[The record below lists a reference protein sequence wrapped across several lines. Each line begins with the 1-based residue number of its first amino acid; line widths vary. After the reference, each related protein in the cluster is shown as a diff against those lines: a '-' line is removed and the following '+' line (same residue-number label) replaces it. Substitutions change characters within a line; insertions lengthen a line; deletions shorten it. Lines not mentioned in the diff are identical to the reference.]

1 VAKVSTFADA
11 AVAYA
16 DLVIRIGPDQWA
28 GPGLGDWSMRSLVGH
43 ASRSLITVE
52 SYLNQPAERVQV
64 ESAPAY
70 YLAIRSALSADRAA
84 VTERGVQAGLA
95 LGDDPAAAVADLID
109 RVLPLVERDD
119 DPIITTIAGGMRLSA
134 YLPTRTFELVVH
146 GFDIARAAG
155 LPYPAFGVAALTE
168 VATVAAETAVLLGRG
183 PELILALTGRG
194 ALSPGFSVV

>member
-1 VAKVSTFADA
+1 MRSSFADA
-11 AVAYA
+11 ARTYA
-16 DLVIRIGPDQWA
+16 DLVARIDADRWD
-28 GPGLGDWSMRSLVGH
+28 GPGLGDWTLRSLVGH
-43 ASRSLITVE
+43 ASRSLTTVE
-52 SYLNQPAERVQV
+52 SYLGQPAERVEV

-70 YLAIRSALSADRAA
+70 YLAIRSMLTADPAA

-95 LGDDPAAAVADLID
+95 LGEDPAASVGDLVD

-119 DPIITTIAGGMRLSA
+119 DPVITTIAGGMRLSA

-146 GFDIARAAG
+146 GFDIARATG
-155 LPYPAFGVAALTE
+155 LSGPEFDHAALVE

-194 ALSPGFSVV
+194 SLAPGFSMV